1 MLQLTP
7 TRLAPTMCTMVEAVL
22 VGYYVSVAYLHL
34 YVLCKF
40 TRGVF
45 LLTLPQIGAV
55 FSRQVPPTRTE
66 KEMRRRLGEMKETEA
81 SP

>member
-7 TRLAPTMCTMVEAVL
+7 TRLGQTMYTMVEAVL
-22 VGYYVSVAYLHL
+22 AGCYASVAYLHS
-34 YVLCKF
+34 YVLCKI

-66 KEMRRRLGEMKETEA
+66 KEMRRRLAEMKETEE

>member
-1 MLQLTP
+1 
-7 TRLAPTMCTMVEAVL
+7 MCTMVGAVL
-22 VGYYVSVAYLHL
+22 AGYYASVAYLHL

-45 LLTLPQIGAV
+45 MFTLPQVGAV

-66 KEMRRRLGEMKETEA
+66 KEMRRRLAEMKEMEE

>member
-1 MLQLTP
+1 MLQSTP
-7 TRLAPTMCTMVEAVL
+7 TRLGPTMCTMVGAVL
-22 VGYYVSVAYLHL
+22 AGYYASVAYLHL

-45 LLTLPQIGAV
+45 MLTLPQVGAV

-66 KEMRRRLGEMKETEA
+66 KEMRRRLAEMKETEE